1 MQENLLSPTNINL
14 FGRVFPLQVD
24 QANLPAA
31 LGANHFLRNQLAEN
45 GGNVANQAQFARI
58 YAISYE
64 GTFYNLPKPAIY
76 LVHGPGRAVR
86 GAGKRRHT
94 GAAAALAAAAEGGA
108 GAAAGAAAQA
118 AAGAAAEA
126 VVEADNQPTVD
137 DTGVIAEDFDLE
149 SDVLVWE
156 YDKGD
161 FTLRIDIASGTF
173 DEILLEATLSVTARD
188 ALVSRSD
195 LTSRSDLASRSDL
208 TSRSDVTSRSD
219 LTARHRLKG

>member
-1 MQENLLSPTNINL
+1 MQENLLSPTNIHL
-14 FGRVFPLQVD
+14 FGRVFPLTVD
-24 QANLPAA
+24 NPSLPAA
-31 LGANHFLRNQLAEN
+31 LGANQFLRNQLNLPSTGTPPGTGPNTAI
-45 GGNVANQAQFARI
+45 FARI

-76 LVHGPGRAVR
+76 LVHGPGRSVSGSGKVRHVAAVP
-86 GAGKRRHT
+86 
-94 GAAAALAAAAEGGA
+94 LASQSAIDDSG
-108 GAAAGAAAQA
+108 
-118 AAGAAAEA
+118 
-126 VVEADNQPTVD
+126 VV
-137 DTGVIAEDFDLE
+137 AEDFDFE

-173 DEILLEATLSVTARD
+173 DDILLEATLSVTARD